1 MSFLKGLALTFLSL
15 LLFLSLVLFG
25 QALTMNMT
33 LLNADFVADQID
45 KLDISSLVNES
56 LDDDEE
62 FPQEFRTSLDSSLPA
77 IESWAKE
84 QLIAALDPTYD
95 YLLGRSQDIDLAAI
109 LKNTVL
115 NPEGIRSL
123 LEDVDLTALVED
135 FLNEESVL
143 AVPPGAEFLNDYLE
157 TVVME
162 TVSELEPWVKD
173 QAASIVEPVTDYL
186 LGNSPGVNVTISLTP
201 VKDALHDN
209 LRQAFLASPPPELAG
224 STPAQIQAAF
234 NQVWQDFSL
243 NFPASYDLDEELL
256 GTELKTDFSEALDE
270 AEDTMATAREIL
282 GYYQAGFIALIVFI
296 LLTIGGIILIQ
307 RKVRGSTRLLGVVFL
322 IYGVLEY
329 SGVAIARSAALSAIP
344 DDAPASME
352 PWLTEFA
359 ADAGAPLEIL
369 AIVSAAIGVALVIT
383 SFVYRRRRNEA

>member
-1 MSFLKGLALTFLSL
+1 
-15 LLFLSLVLFG
+15 
-25 QALTMNMT
+25 
-33 LLNADFVADQID
+33 
-45 KLDISSLVNES
+45 
-56 LDDDEE
+56 
-62 FPQEFRTSLDSSLPA
+62 
-77 IESWAKE
+77 
-84 QLIAALDPTYD
+84 
-95 YLLGRSQDIDLAAI
+95 
-109 LKNTVL
+109 
-115 NPEGIRSL
+115 
-123 LEDVDLTALVED
+123 
-135 FLNEESVL
+135 
-143 AVPPGAEFLNDYLE
+143 
-157 TVVME
+157 
-162 TVSELEPWVKD
+162 
-173 QAASIVEPVTDYL
+173 
-186 LGNSPGVNVTISLTP
+186 
-201 VKDALHDN
+201 
-209 LRQAFLASPPPELAG
+209 
-224 STPAQIQAAF
+224 
-234 NQVWQDFSL
+234 
-243 NFPASYDLDEELL
+243 L